1 MDLTAEPDVLGARAI
16 QRSLREPDRSLRQ
29 PDRSLREPDVLVLGG
44 GPSGCAAARLLATWG
59 LDVVVVERSLG
70 SGDSG
75 RALAESLPPS
85 ARKVLAAAGL
95 LGVVEAAGFHP
106 NTGNTALWNGER
118 RSDGFGRGAAGFHVL
133 RSRFDDL
140 LRMSAAAAGAAV
152 VAATARR
159 PVRTE
164 GGGWIVPVD
173 WGRPG
178 APVHD
183 ARREAVG
190 PADAIGQAEREEGP
204 WPPEVRPKW
213 VLDCTGRTGVLARR
227 HRVLEREAPTLAVLR
242 RYAAPL
248 GAAGWPGIDP
258 GHALA
263 ESFERGWAWSVPTS
277 QDERHVALMLDPELH
292 VAMADPPELSAPFET
307 EVAATRLIGE
317 VTRRGRPTG
326 EAWAVAASMYSS
338 ATVADGRALIVGDAS
353 SFVDP
358 MSSYGVKKALASAWL
373 AAVAVHTAIRGP
385 AMERVATAFYGRRER
400 EMYAAMRDG
409 LAEQVPAPANAAAD
423 SAPRPPF
430 WERRAAWLADRDG
443 PSAGLGTGTS
453 AGASPAA
460 RLRDDPGVV
469 AAFRELRSGSGLLR
483 AGSLRTVERPMVAGN
498 RIVMAP
504 AVVTRRFPK
513 GVRHLRDVDVLRVAR
528 MAPGGGDPGL
538 LFERYSTW
546 AAKEDAPPVDLAD
559 FLGVLAVLVADGV
572 LVAP

>member
-1 MDLTAEPDVLGARAI
+1 MDLTAESDVLGARAI
-16 QRSLREPDRSLRQ
+16 QRSLREPDRSFPE

-59 LDVVVVERSLG
+59 LDVVVLERSPVL
-70 SGDSG
+70 GDST
-75 RALAESLPPS
+75 RVLAESLPPS

-133 RSRFDDL
+133 RSRFDEL
-140 LRMSAAAAGAAV
+140 LRESAAAAGAAV

-159 PVRTE
+159 PVRNQD
-164 GGGWIVPVD
+164 GGWVVPVD
-173 WGRPG
+173 WGLRGVP
-178 APVHD
+178 ARH

-190 PADAIGQAEREEGP
+190 RADAVGRAARGEGP
-204 WPPEVRPKW
+204 WPPKVRPKW

-227 HRVLEREAPTLAVLR
+227 HRALEREAPTLAVLR
-242 RYAAPL
+242 RYAAPA
-248 GAAGWPGIDP
+248 GAGGWPGIDP

-263 ESFERGWAWSVPTS
+263 ESLERGWAWSVPTS

-292 VAMADPPELSAPFET
+292 AAMADPPELAAAFET
-307 EVAATRLIGE
+307 EVAAARLIGQ
-317 VTRRGRPTG
+317 VVRRGRPVG

-338 ATVADGRALIVGDAS
+338 SSVADGRALFVGDAS

-358 MSSYGVKKALASAWL
+358 MSSYGLKKALASAWL
-373 AAVAVHTAIRGP
+373 AAVAVHTAIRDP
-385 AMERVATAFYGRRER
+385 AMESVATAFYDRRER
-400 EMYAAMRDG
+400 EMYAAMRNG
-409 LAEQVPAPANAAAD
+409 LAQQTPAPTKATAD
-423 SAPRPPF
+423 LAPRSPF
-430 WERRAAWLADRDG
+430 WERRAAWLADHDG
-443 PSAGLGTGTS
+443 PSGGLGTGTA
-453 AGASPAA
+453 AGASPAV
-460 RLRDDPGVV
+460 RLRDDPGVA
-469 AAFRELRSGSGLLR
+469 AAFRDLRSGSGLLR
-483 AGSLRTVERPMVAGN
+483 AGSLRTAERPMVAGN

-504 AVVTRRFPK
+504 AVVTRRFPE

-546 AAKEDAPPVDLAD
+546 AAREDAPPVELAD

-572 LVAP
+572 LVAR

>member
-1 MDLTAEPDVLGARAI
+1 MDLTAEPDVLGARAN
-16 QRSLREPDRSLRQ
+16 Q
-29 PDRSLREPDVLVLGG
+29 RSLREPDVLVLGG

-140 LRMSAAAAGAAV
+140 LRKSAAAAGAAV

-164 GGGWIVPVD
+164 GGGWVVPVD
-173 WGRPG
+173 WGRRG
-178 APVHD
+178 VPVCE
-183 ARREAVG
+183 ARRDAVG
-190 PADAIGQAEREEGP
+190 PADAVGRAERGEGP
-204 WPPEVRPKW
+204 RPPEVRPKW

-242 RYAAPL
+242 RYAAPS
-248 GAAGWPGIDP
+248 GAGGWPGIDP

-292 VAMADPPELSAPFET
+292 AAMADPPELSAAFET

-317 VTRRGRPTG
+317 VARRGRPIG

-353 SFVDP
+353 SFADP
-358 MSSYGVKKALASAWL
+358 MSSYGLKKALASAWL
-373 AAVAVHTAIRGP
+373 AAVAAHTAIRDP
-385 AMERVATAFYGRRER
+385 AMESVATAFYRRRER

-409 LAEQVPAPANAAAD
+409 LAEQVPVPTKAAAD

-443 PSAGLGTGTS
+443 PSAGLGTGTAS

-460 RLRDDPGVV
+460 RLRDDPSVV
-469 AAFRELRSGSGLLR
+469 AAFRELRSGSGLLH

-504 AVVTRRFPK
+504 AVVTRRFPE

>member
-16 QRSLREPDRSLRQ
+16 QRSHRG

-44 GPSGCAAARLLATWG
+44 GPSGCAAARLLAMWG
-59 LDVVVVERSLG
+59 LDVVVVERSPA
-70 SGDSG
+70 SGDSS

-85 ARKVLAAAGL
+85 ARKALAAAGL

-133 RSRFDDL
+133 RSRFDEL
-140 LRMSAAAAGAAV
+140 LRESAAAAGAVV

-159 PVRTE
+159 PVRAQDS
-164 GGGWIVPVD
+164 GWVVPVD

-178 APVHD
+178 VPARD
-183 ARREAVG
+183 ARSEAVG
-190 PADAIGQAEREEGP
+190 PADAVGRAARGEGP
-204 WPPEVRPKW
+204 RPPEVRPKW

-227 HRVLEREAPTLAVLR
+227 HRALEREAPTLAVLR
-242 RYAAPL
+242 RYAAPS
-248 GAAGWPGIDP
+248 GAGGWPGIDP

-263 ESFERGWAWSVPTS
+263 ESLERGWAWSVPTS

-292 VAMADPPELSAPFET
+292 AAMADPPELAAAFET
-307 EVAATRLIGE
+307 EVAAAQLIGQ
-317 VTRRGRPTG
+317 VVRRGRPVG

-338 ATVADGRALIVGDAS
+338 SSVADGRALFVGDAS

-358 MSSYGVKKALASAWL
+358 MSSYGLKKALASAWL
-373 AAVAVHTAIRGP
+373 AAVAVHTAIRDP
-385 AMERVATAFYGRRER
+385 AMESVATAFYDRRER
-400 EMYAAMRDG
+400 EMYTAMRNG
-409 LAEQVPAPANAAAD
+409 LAEQAPAPTKAAAD
-423 SAPRPPF
+423 SAPRSPF
-430 WERRAAWLADRDG
+430 WERRAAWLADHDG
-443 PSAGLGTGTS
+443 PSAGLGTGTA

-460 RLRDDPGVV
+460 RLRDDPGVA
-469 AAFRELRSGSGLLR
+469 AAFRDLRSGSGLLR
-483 AGSLRTVERPMVAGN
+483 AGSLQTVERPMVAGN

-504 AVVTRRFPK
+504 AVVTRRFPE

-546 AAKEDAPPVDLAD
+546 AAREDAPPVELAD

-572 LVAP
+572 LVVR